1 MGGVGFIEETGLH
14 LYFRHAKASELT
26 LGSATYQR
34 EKLARAMG
42 L

>member
-14 LYFRHAKASELT
+14 LYFRHAKASELA
-26 LGSATYQR
+26 LGGATYQR
-34 EKLARAMG
+34 EKLAKAMG